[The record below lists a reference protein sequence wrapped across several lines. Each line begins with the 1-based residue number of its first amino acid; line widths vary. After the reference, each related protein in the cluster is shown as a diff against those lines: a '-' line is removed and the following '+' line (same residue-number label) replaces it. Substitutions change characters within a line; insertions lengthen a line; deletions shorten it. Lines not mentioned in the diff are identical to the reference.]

1 MHSLLTHP
9 LAIYAV
15 VFDIRKLLDPATR
28 EQVGGVALNDRQ
40 PHTLEVVWPCGSTL
54 KFTPWLHFVCL
65 NVYRCKSQ

>member
-28 EQVGGVALNDRQ
+28 EQVSCI
-40 PHTLEVVWPCGSTL
+40 TLSDKHLDSGLVVWFYGEGRSIVAFSMLERLPL
-54 KFTPWLHFVCL
+54 
-65 NVYRCKSQ
+65 